1 MTNTDNSTL
10 RMLAE
15 IQAANAKSALENL
28 QQSKQPSASTSFVKA
43 AQQATQA
50 KPQTEKVIS
59 KKNVVALD
67 ADGVVFEEPNITRR
81 ASRTGRVTYMVQI
94 RRRVNGKQYSLSKT
108 FRHLVNA
115 KKWRNKRLLEIDVD
129 GFPIQIVSE
138 TTIADVIRDRFA
150 RGKEVGRSATQNLEF
165 IRDSEFGDTKVS
177 TLTQAQLYD
186 FADLLLAGERSP
198 QTVAGYMVHLAA
210 TLKWAKRRGALIPIA
225 VVIDAMEVMW
235 EDELL
240 ARSEERDRRP
250 ELNELDQILKAIIAN
265 PRQKIPVATLMV
277 FAIFSARR
285 LGEICRLRW
294 EDLKIAESK
303 VLVREMKHPRKKK
316 KNNIWCDLPPEAL
329 QIILSMPRTSEF
341 IFPYNP
347 RSVGAAFRR
356 HRDKVGVIDLRFHD
370 LRHEAISRLSEMGM
384 LQSFVAKVSGHKGE
398 SCLERYTHVEKTGDK
413 YADWPWLAYFLKM
426 NAS

>member
-1 MTNTDNSTL
+1 MTNTDNSTFM
-10 RMLAE
+10 MLE
-15 IQAANAKSALENL
+15 KIKVANARHSTEGQL
-28 QQSKQPSASTSFVKA
+28 QGARHSTTNIASGFVAQTPQSK
-43 AQQATQA
+43 
-50 KPQTEKVIS
+50 PQKKEGTS
-59 KKNVVALD
+59 KKKIIAVNES
-67 ADGVVFEEPNITRR
+67 GETFEEPNITRR

-94 RRRVNGKQYSLSKT
+94 RRRVSGKQYSLSRT
-108 FRHLVNA
+108 FRHLKNA
-115 KKWRNKRLLEIDVD
+115 KKWRNKKLLEIDVD

-150 RGKEVGRSATQNLEF
+150 RGKKVGRSATQNLEF

-198 QTVAGYMVHLAA
+198 QTVAGYMGHLAA

-250 ELNELDQILKAIIAN
+250 ELKELDQILRAIIAN
-265 PRQKIPVATLMV
+265 PRPKIPVAMLMV

-316 KNNIWCDLPPEAL
+316 RNNVWCDLPPEAL

-384 LQSFVAKVSGHKGE
+384 LQSFVAKGN
-398 SCLERYTHVEKTGDK
+398 
-413 YADWPWLAYFLKM
+413 PP
-426 NAS
+426 

>member
-10 RMLAE
+10 MMLAE
-15 IQAANAKSALENL
+15 ITDANAKSAFENL
-28 QQSKQPSASTSFVKA
+28 QQSRQPSASTSFVKA

-50 KPQTEKVIS
+50 KPRTEKVIS

-67 ADGVVFEEPNITRR
+67 ADGVAFEEPNITRR

-186 FADLLLAGERSP
+186 FADLLLAGERIL
-198 QTVAGYMVHLAA
+198 V
-210 TLKWAKRRGALIPIA
+210 K
-225 VVIDAMEVMW
+225 
-235 EDELL
+235 L
-240 ARSEERDRRP
+240 ARPSCRP
-250 ELNELDQILKAIIAN
+250 
-265 PRQKIPVATLMV
+265 T
-277 FAIFSARR
+277 
-285 LGEICRLRW
+285 
-294 EDLKIAESK
+294 
-303 VLVREMKHPRKKK
+303 
-316 KNNIWCDLPPEAL
+316 
-329 QIILSMPRTSEF
+329 
-341 IFPYNP
+341 
-347 RSVGAAFRR
+347 
-356 HRDKVGVIDLRFHD
+356 
-370 LRHEAISRLSEMGM
+370 
-384 LQSFVAKVSGHKGE
+384 GH
-398 SCLERYTHVEKTGDK
+398 
-413 YADWPWLAYFLKM
+413 
-426 NAS
+426 

>member
-10 RMLAE
+10 MMLAE
-15 IQAANAKSALENL
+15 ITAANAKSAFENL
-28 QQSKQPSASTSFVKA
+28 QQSRQPSASTSFVKA

-50 KPQTEKVIS
+50 KPRTEKVIS

-67 ADGVVFEEPNITRR
+67 ADGVAFEEPNITRR

-186 FADLLLAGERSP
+186 FADLLLAGERIL
-198 QTVAGYMVHLAA
+198 V
-210 TLKWAKRRGALIPIA
+210 K
-225 VVIDAMEVMW
+225 
-235 EDELL
+235 L
-240 ARSEERDRRP
+240 ARPSCRP
-250 ELNELDQILKAIIAN
+250 
-265 PRQKIPVATLMV
+265 T
-277 FAIFSARR
+277 
-285 LGEICRLRW
+285 
-294 EDLKIAESK
+294 
-303 VLVREMKHPRKKK
+303 
-316 KNNIWCDLPPEAL
+316 
-329 QIILSMPRTSEF
+329 
-341 IFPYNP
+341 
-347 RSVGAAFRR
+347 
-356 HRDKVGVIDLRFHD
+356 
-370 LRHEAISRLSEMGM
+370 
-384 LQSFVAKVSGHKGE
+384 GH
-398 SCLERYTHVEKTGDK
+398 
-413 YADWPWLAYFLKM
+413 
-426 NAS
+426 